1 MEQVSVNFVEKEFRK
16 NMDVKRLFKNQ
27 IIVLLETFSPFASP
41 ASSAS
46 SRLIKQQSLMAAWSP
61 SPSPSPLF
69 QQHKRQIV
77 SKQKSLSASTSRCLY
92 KQQSLSASGRI
103 HDEPLSHVHAI
114 YKCSCFLPQIPGPCP
129 RPPPP
134 CPRVPGPALAVESV
148 TAPPASF
155 QNNIPAPATAPPTSV
170 PR

>member
-1 MEQVSVNFVEKEFRK
+1 MNVIDALSNCVTPNGICLCLETEQVSVNFDE
-16 NMDVKRLFKNQ
+16 NMDVKRLLKIQ
-27 IIVLLETFSPFASP
+27 ILVFLETFSPFASP

-92 KQQSLSASGRI
+92 KQQSLSASSKI
-103 HDEPLSHVHAI
+103 
-114 YKCSCFLPQIPGPCP
+114 
-129 RPPPP
+129 
-134 CPRVPGPALAVESV
+134 
-148 TAPPASF
+148 
-155 QNNIPAPATAPPTSV
+155 
-170 PR
+170 